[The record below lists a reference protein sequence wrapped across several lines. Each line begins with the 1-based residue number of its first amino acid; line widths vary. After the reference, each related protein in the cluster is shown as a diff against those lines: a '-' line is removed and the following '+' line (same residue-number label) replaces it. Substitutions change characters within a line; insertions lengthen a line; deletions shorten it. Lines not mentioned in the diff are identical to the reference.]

1 MSRNIFWDEVKQGD
15 ILYLAE
21 PLAYRENHDKNKPY
35 APMLPEYVVVDNDDA
50 YEKGV
55 IHLAGF
61 PYKKG
66 AINLFDNDADFFSHV
81 GNIDD
86 AGFDIND
93 VREEPYVFSN
103 YYKIGG
109 HLRSDNKTVLYLD
122 SLLSGMHNFNFRKKG
137 NNEELFNLFEKFNKK
152 GKLLPTEMAYIINRL
167 IKGLHQTAIVYH
179 DGDTD
184 QAMETVIKTL
194 FEKSRKMDTLPK

>member
-55 IHLAGF
+55 INLAGF

-86 AGFDIND
+86 AGFEIDD
-93 VREEPYVFSN
+93 VREAPYVFSN
-103 YYKIGG
+103 YFKIGA
-109 HLRSDNKTVLYLD
+109 HLRADNKTVLYLD
-122 SLLSGMHNFNFRKKG
+122 GLLSGMHNFNINKKG
-137 NNEELFNLFEKFNKK
+137 NNEEMGRLFADFLDTGTF
-152 GKLLPTEMAYIINRL
+152 LPSEMAYIINRL
-167 IKGLHQTAIVYH
+167 IKGLHQTAITYH
-179 DGDTD
+179 DGDPEE
-184 QAMETVIKTL
+184 AMKMVIHVL
-194 FEKSRKMDTLPK
+194 REKSKQMDTSKK